1 MHQVSITNLVKTMTS
16 MEIVDVINEL
26 REEGSK
32 ELRHDN
38 FMVKLEKHPSI
49 QSPKFLGDYKDSK
62 GRTYKCYHLPK
73 RESELMVMSE
83 SLAVQ
88 ARVYDRM
95 TTLETQASTPTAL
108 TTMDILKLAMVS
120 EEGRLAAVAQLAI
133 AEPKAAALDL
143 ISTADGMLGLQ
154 AAGRALQQ
162 HPNKFVAWLR
172 ENGWI
177 YKRAGSANNCARAE
191 KFNAGYLAT
200 KANTV
205 IQPDGTERVRE
216 QCMVTGKGLAKLA
229 LIFGVVLGGGLVG
242 A

>member
-1 MHQVSITNLVKTMTS
+1 
-16 MEIVDVINEL
+16 
-26 REEGSK
+26 
-32 ELRHDN
+32 
-38 FMVKLEKHPSI
+38 
-49 QSPKFLGDYKDSK
+49 
-62 GRTYKCYHLPK
+62 
-73 RESELMVMSE
+73 MVMSE

-95 TTLETQASTPTAL
+95 ATLETQAATPAAL

-143 ISTADGMLGLQ
+143 IATADGMLGLQ
-154 AAGRALQQ
+154 AAGKALQQ
-162 HPNKFVAWLR
+162 HPNKFIAWLR

-191 KFNAGYLAT
+191 KFNSGHLAT
-200 KANTV
+200 KAHTV
-205 IQPDGTERVRE
+205 MQPDGTERVRE

-242 A
+242 GA